1 MKAYSTQKLAKY
13 YRKKF
18 GWDETTYDRVN
29 WEAIQRARAK
39 LAPEQQKFVTKMFI
53 NWLPL
58 NNRTEKYMGGSSPAC
73 IACQQPETHNHL
85 YQCAQQNTWKID
97 FLSKLKA
104 LLFEM
109 ETLPEVRLTILSALQ
124 EELDDTP
131 QQQRQQ
137 EGAHSAK
144 LKWTDFMKGRIDVA
158 SENQI
163 HPAHRKHW
171 TVKIIVFMLRQLHAL
186 WELRNQS
193 QHGTDGEYKD
203 AYNRQEAKATITA
216 LYELRKHVREYDRDR
231 FFSLTLEQMMEKS
244 TKYLTDWVAIVQ
256 PAVKKARPKTQN
268 W

>member
-1 MKAYSTQKLAKY
+1 MRGHSDKKTAFHKLSRPQQLNVLADKLATQQCKEMEEQPPNKSVQLASHYVRLYINDRLYTGKEKNAAMKAYSTQKLAKY

-58 NNRTEKYMGGSSPAC
+58 NNRTEKYIGGSSPAC

-131 QQQRQQ
+131 QQQR
-137 EGAHSAK
+137 
-144 LKWTDFMKGRIDVA
+144 
-158 SENQI
+158 
-163 HPAHRKHW
+163 
-171 TVKIIVFMLRQLHAL
+171 
-186 WELRNQS
+186 
-193 QHGTDGEYKD
+193 
-203 AYNRQEAKATITA
+203 
-216 LYELRKHVREYDRDR
+216 
-231 FFSLTLEQMMEKS
+231 
-244 TKYLTDWVAIVQ
+244 
-256 PAVKKARPKTQN
+256 
-268 W
+268 